1 MRREP
6 MEIVI
11 DAGHGGNDLGNSA
24 NNIIEKDY
32 ALKISNY
39 QYDRFNTL
47 GIPVSRTRSTDI
59 TLTPE
64 ERAKRVLNAFGN
76 KQDVIVISNHLSAG
90 GGDGAEIVYALRND
104 DNLSRIIAEELAK
117 VGQNVRK
124 WYQRRLQDDPS
135 KDYYFI
141 IRETGSTQ
149 ALFIE
154 YGFVDSKIGDDV
166 SLLKNH
172 WKDLAEAVV
181 KGVTIYGQI
190 PYDNILEDGVYTVE
204 KGDTLWSIAKM
215 FNVSVSK
222 LKDTNNLKDNMVY
235 VNQKLKIPNYVPPK
249 ESNTTYV
256 VQKGDNLY
264 SIAEVFKTTPEA
276 IKTANNLKSSALDIG
291 QILKIPNVEIIVE
304 PEIKRP
310 SYIPPL
316 SPNTYTVQRGDSLY
330 SIASKFGVTIEE
342 LRNLNNLTSDVLTIG
357 QMLMIPVTGKKAPIA
372 PSTVTYVVQ
381 RGDSLWTIAQEFGT
395 TPDEIKRLNK
405 LTSNILTIGQELIVP
420 VKEEGTAPPATT
432 YTVKRGDSLWTIA
445 QKFDTNVNELKKLNN
460 LSTDLLHIGQ
470 EIIVPA

>member
-1 MRREP
+1 
-6 MEIVI
+6 
-11 DAGHGGNDLGNSA
+11 
-24 NNIIEKDY
+24 
-32 ALKISNY
+32 
-39 QYDRFNTL
+39 
-47 GIPVSRTRSTDI
+47 
-59 TLTPE
+59 
-64 ERAKRVLNAFGN
+64 
-76 KQDVIVISNHLSAG
+76 
-90 GGDGAEIVYALRND
+90 
-104 DNLSRIIAEELAK
+104 
-117 VGQNVRK
+117 
-124 WYQRRLQDDPS
+124 
-135 KDYYFI
+135 
-141 IRETGSTQ
+141 
-149 ALFIE
+149 
-154 YGFVDSKIGDDV
+154 
-166 SLLKNH
+166 
-172 WKDLAEAVV
+172 
-181 KGVTIYGQI
+181 
-190 PYDNILEDGVYTVE
+190 
-204 KGDTLWSIAKM
+204 
-215 FNVSVSK
+215 
-222 LKDTNNLKDNMVY
+222 
-235 VNQKLKIPNYVPPK
+235 
-249 ESNTTYV
+249 
-256 VQKGDNLY
+256 LY

-432 YTVKRGDSLWTIA
+432 YTVKSGDSLWTIA